1 MKVAHSTTLLAIMSC
16 LSLSMQTRA
25 DNLDTIGLTDLLA
38 REPELD
44 GSGLTVAQV
53 EAPTSTTEDPI
64 TGETIET
71 YQPNPAAAG
80 QASSKFSYYDSSSLP
95 LPTPDPLSNPGVYD
109 ATKQSSHANSVAN
122 GFYDATTGVATD
134 VSEVRVFSANT
145 FVNSFLVANININ
158 SSVIN
163 QSFVFGEASDLIDQI
178 YDNYAAE
185 HFTLF
190 VNGLNNGS
198 STAIPSPATMYNSI
212 SVGREDLNH
221 SVGPTDGR
229 SKPDIIATG
238 TATSFATPY
247 VSGSAAVL
255 MEAANLGHG
264 GDGTEND
271 AADIRTI
278 KALLLNGA
286 VKDTSW
292 SNSDIQPLD
301 SRRGAGL
308 LNINNSHL
316 QLEGGQHAAIESAN
330 IAIALNYPPSDT
342 APSANI
348 TSPIGWNFSTIT
360 NSTQGPNANTD
371 RIDNYYFDIPA
382 NTSQLY
388 DLTASLVWL
397 RQNNQSDINNLDLI
411 LYDTATEEVIEQS
424 ISTVDNVE
432 HIYTVDLPAGRYLL
446 QVIKRSTDMI
456 SNSEDYALAFNF
468 SVPAP
473 DAPTS
478 LSAIALE
485 NANVALSWTD
495 NSNDELAFELQRST
509 LSTRGFVTVAT
520 LAPNTTSHTDTA
532 PLTDTS
538 YSYRVKATN
547 SNGDSFFSNVA
558 TITTISS
565 FDPLT
570 GFRFSNFGITTN
582 TGNAANDADPDSDG
596 LSNLTEYALGTDPTS
611 AAGADGGAAHP
622 QASIVTEGGNDY
634 LQLTVNRTEISAG
647 VSYFIDISGEPGS
660 GWTEATDIL
669 ENTATTLRVRDSE
682 VVSDHFRRFIR
693 LRVEEN

>member
-1 MKVAHSTTLLAIMSC
+1 MKVTHKTTLLVAMSC
-16 LSLSMQTRA
+16 LSLSIQTRA

-44 GSGLTVAQV
+44 GSGLTIAQV

-80 QASSKFSYYDSSSLP
+80 QASSKFSYYDSSNLP
-95 LPTPDPLSNPGVYD
+95 LPTPPDDPLSNPGMYN
-109 ATKQSSHANSVAN
+109 AIKQSGHANNVAN
-122 GFYDATTGVATD
+122 GFYDTTTGVATD
-134 VSEVRVFSANT
+134 VSDVRVFSANT

-163 QSFVFGEASDLIDQI
+163 QSFVFGEASDVIDQI

-221 SVGPTDGR
+221 SVGPVDGR

-255 MEAANLGHG
+255 IEAANLGHG

-330 IAIALNYPPSDT
+330 IAIALNYPPSNT
-342 APSANI
+342 TPSTNI
-348 TSPIGWNFSTIT
+348 ASPIGWNLSTIT
-360 NSTQGPNANTD
+360 NSTQGANANTD

-382 NTSQLY
+382 STSQLY

-411 LYDTATEEVIEQS
+411 LYDVATESVIEQS

-446 QVIKRSTDMI
+446 QVIKRSTDMV
-456 SNSEDYALAFNF
+456 SNSEDYALTFNF

-473 DAPTS
+473 DAPTN

-485 NANVALSWTD
+485 NANIALSWAD
-495 NSNDELAFELQRST
+495 NSSDELAFELQRST
-509 LSTRGFVTVAT
+509 LSTRGFVTIAM

-532 PLTDTS
+532 PLTDT
-538 YSYRVKATN
+538 
-547 SNGDSFFSNVA
+547 
-558 TITTISS
+558 TIH
-565 FDPLT
+565 
-570 GFRFSNFGITTN
+570 
-582 TGNAANDADPDSDG
+582 
-596 LSNLTEYALGTDPTS
+596 TE
-611 AAGADGGAAHP
+611 
-622 QASIVTEGGNDY
+622 
-634 LQLTVNRTEISAG
+634 
-647 VSYFIDISGEPGS
+647 
-660 GWTEATDIL
+660 
-669 ENTATTLRVRDSE
+669 
-682 VVSDHFRRFIR
+682 
-693 LRVEEN
+693 